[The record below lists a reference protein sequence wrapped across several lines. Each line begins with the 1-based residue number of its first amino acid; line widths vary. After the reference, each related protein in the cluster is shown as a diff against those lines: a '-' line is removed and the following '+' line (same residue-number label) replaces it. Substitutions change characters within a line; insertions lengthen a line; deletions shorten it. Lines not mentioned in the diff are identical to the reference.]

1 MHVRSQVFYYPLR
14 WKTRETRAGKN
25 SQKKYAFYLVWEV
38 TILLCDAEIYDTVL
52 DTVTRNGESRKFE
65 NTRRLSKSL
74 QSHVMKSRVVKNR
87 SEIEQRSTL
96 FLSQNHIFS
105 NTLIDLS

>member
-1 MHVRSQVFYYPLR
+1 MRVRSQVFYFPLR
-14 WKTRETRAGKN
+14 WKTQETLAGKN
-25 SQKKYAFYLVWEV
+25 SQEKCAFYLVWEA
-38 TILLCDAEIYDTVL
+38 TIPLCDVEIYDTVL
-52 DTVTRNGESRKFE
+52 DTVTRNSESRKFK

-74 QSHVMKSRVVKNR
+74 QSHVKKSRVAKNH